1 VALLKNQV
9 ELPVSEGVM
18 IWQVAPGGSAANAG
32 LRGVTPTENGDLE
45 LGDIIVG
52 ADGEKIG
59 DSDDLY
65 RMLDKHQIGD
75 TIQVQIFRNGRRMT
89 VPVRLVETPGARR
102 GLIR

>member
-1 VALLKNQV
+1 
-9 ELPVSEGVM
+9 
-18 IWQVAPGGSAANAG
+18 
-32 LRGVTPTENGDLE
+32 LE

-65 RMLDKHQIGD
+65 RKLDKHQIGD

-89 VPVRLVETPGARR
+89 IPVRLVETPTARR
-102 GLIR
+102 GFIR